1 MEARIMTP
9 TDFNQSAQQL
19 ADHLR
24 KMGNSTQF
32 PDDVYEGMRITQVEN
47 TIKSCIKNKQKAE
60 LMLALLHTDDEDL
73 LLLKIFLG

>member
-1 MEARIMTP
+1 M
-9 TDFNQSAQQL
+9 TDFNHSAQQL
-19 ADHLR
+19 ADHLN